1 MKRSVACRV
10 EPLCG
15 APRSVPK
22 PDRASPS
29 LLKAILG
36 VENAETLS
44 GNEASS
50 DRVPAV
56 GKLLGKL
63 YWRYQSAHAASR

>member
-1 MKRSVACRV
+1 MAESIWRR
-10 EPLCG
+10 
-15 APRSVPK
+15 RSVPK
-22 PDRASPS
+22 PDRTTLS
-29 LLKAILG
+29 LLEGFSALRMRRR
-36 VENAETLS
+36 LS

-63 YWRYQSAHAASR
+63 YWRYQSAHAALLHRSG